1 MREFIIKKNDAGQRL
16 DKFIT
21 KAMDIPTSLLY
32 KSIRT
37 KKIKV
42 NRTTYT
48 AALNSTCA
56 HFINGNT
63 REFALLGKVKTIW
76 LALRN

>member
-1 MREFIIKKNDAGQRL
+1 ME
-16 DKFIT
+16 
-21 KAMDIPTSLLY
+21 
-32 KSIRT
+32 

-76 LALRN
+76 LALKN